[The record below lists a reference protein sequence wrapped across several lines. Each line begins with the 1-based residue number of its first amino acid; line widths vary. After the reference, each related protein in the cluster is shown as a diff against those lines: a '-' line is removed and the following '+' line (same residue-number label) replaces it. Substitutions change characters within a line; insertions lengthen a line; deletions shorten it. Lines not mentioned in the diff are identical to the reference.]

1 VGNLSKRV
9 LSALCFGPLIVALFY
24 FLPPKFFFGLLT
36 LVALSAIIELSV
48 ISGIKQK
55 WLVVL
60 LAALS
65 LVPLYMQHLQF
76 FLLWLV
82 LSPVFY
88 VFLRVVRPGDD
99 AVSENQEIVRA
110 MGVLFASTICIVLPL
125 FFFYLLKT
133 VNTLFP
139 LILLLTMW
147 ASDTGAYLLGVKFG
161 KTRLVP
167 AISPKKS
174 YEGLFGAMLG
184 GLLVMLLFHA
194 KTGMG
199 GIEACFVGAF
209 VGFLGQMGDILE
221 SAGKRVWAVK
231 DSSGL
236 IPGHGGI
243 LDRMDSFLF
252 AAPFLFGYLS
262 GFSR

>member
-1 VGNLSKRV
+1 VGNLTKRV
-9 LSALCFGPLIVALFY
+9 FTALCLGPLIVFLFY
-24 FLPPKFFFGLLT
+24 ILPAGYFFGLLAVIA
-36 LVALSAIIELSV
+36 VAALMELSI
-48 ISGIKQK
+48 ISGVRQK

-65 LVPLYMQHLQF
+65 LVPLYMEHVQL

-82 LSPVFY
+82 CSPVFY
-88 VFLRVVRPGDD
+88 VFSRVLRPGDD
-99 AVSENQEIVRA
+99 VVSENREVVGAIA
-110 MGVLFASTICIVLPL
+110 ILFVSVICIVLPL
-125 FFFYLLKT
+125 FFLYLLKT

-147 ASDTGAYLLGVKFG
+147 ASDSCAYLMGVSFG
-161 KTRLVP
+161 TTKLVP
-167 AISPKKS
+167 AISPKKT

-184 GLLVMLLFHA
+184 GLIAMFIFHG
-194 KTGMG
+194 TVGMG
-199 GIEACFVGAF
+199 ILESCCIGAF
-209 VGFLGQMGDILE
+209 IGLLGQMGDIFE

-252 AAPFLFGYLS
+252 AAPFFFAYLT
-262 GFSR
+262 GFAR